1 MMYAFLVPILSV
13 SGICIDAIN
22 RNAETGKINDNIRLF
37 TVTEMLR
44 SLQETARETT
54 EYTTVNKDAIRKETY
69 CPASAVEKFIGVE
82 DINLLKV
89 FFESEKNC
97 RPIDR
102 YMIKNVYV

>member
-13 SGICIDAIN
+13 SGIFIDAIN
-22 RNAETGKINDNIRLF
+22 RNAETGKINDIKCCA
-37 TVTEMLR
+37 VTERLR
-44 SLQETARETT
+44 ILQETARETT

-89 FFESEKNC
+89 FFESKKNC
-97 RPIDR
+97 CPIDR